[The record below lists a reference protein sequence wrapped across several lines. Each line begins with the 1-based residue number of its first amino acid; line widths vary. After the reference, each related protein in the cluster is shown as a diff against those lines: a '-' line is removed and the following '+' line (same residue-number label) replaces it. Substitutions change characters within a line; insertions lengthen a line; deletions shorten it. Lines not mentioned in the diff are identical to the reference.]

1 MKKHILVVDKDPLI
15 LYALTKALK
24 DDGCEVKTAETSSD
38 AIEKLSYCP
47 YDVCLLDGQLTD
59 LNGLDL
65 IKVINDI
72 CPETKVILMAA
83 DPLESSES
91 NENTQAATGLGVSY
105 SILKPFAVNEVT
117 EVVRQILSGREKKN
131 GPVEFFRTDP
141 EAKSRK
147 HVRKPCD
154 EDVCFGMSVIY
165 EGINTRLSLKGKAVD
180 ISDGGIGLL
189 ISYPLRESQVIGF
202 EGKMDDRFGVVVW
215 SRMVDK
221 ESFRVGIRFA

>member
-72 CPETKVILMAA
+72 CP
-83 DPLESSES
+83 
-91 NENTQAATGLGVSY
+91 
-105 SILKPFAVNEVT
+105 
-117 EVVRQILSGREKKN
+117 
-131 GPVEFFRTDP
+131 
-141 EAKSRK
+141 
-147 HVRKPCD
+147 
-154 EDVCFGMSVIY
+154 
-165 EGINTRLSLKGKAVD
+165 
-180 ISDGGIGLL
+180 DG
-189 ISYPLRESQVIGF
+189 F
-202 EGKMDDRFGVVVW
+202 
-215 SRMVDK
+215 
-221 ESFRVGIRFA
+221 